1 MHFKNKEMINIKRGK
16 KVQLAEQ
23 ILDELETRWQ

>member
-1 MHFKNKEMINIKRGK
+1 MHFKNKEMINIKRK